1 LGGERLMQS
10 LLTGAAVSL
19 LFTLFLTP
27 LFIRLFRRLH
37 WGQFIRDDGPVSH
50 HAKRGTATMGGV
62 VFILAAVVGYF
73 AGHLNNLRGI
83 TVSGMLVLFLMVG
96 LGLVGFVD
104 DFLKTRNQ
112 RSLGL
117 GGWAKIA
124 GQVLVATIFAVL
136 VLQFPKTQVGA
147 GGKTVSATPATVN
160 ISIVRDQWFD
170 GSVLSFT
177 ALFGATLGVIAFIV
191 WIWLIVASTSNGVNV
206 TDGLDGLATGAS
218 IFAIGSYVII
228 GFWQFNQS
236 CFDTTLAAPNVPLCY
251 NVRDPLD
258 LAVVAACI
266 TGALIGFLWW
276 NTSPAQI
283 FMGDTGSLA
292 LGGALAALAV
302 LSRTE
307 LLVIFIGGLFVIE
320 PGSVILQRAYFKATR
335 GKRIFLMSPVHHHF
349 ELKGWAEV
357 TVVVRFWIVAG
368 LVVAFGVGL
377 FYLEW
382 LTRAK

>member
-1 LGGERLMQS
+1 MQS
-10 LLTGAAVSL
+10 LLTGAVVSL

-27 LFIRLFRRLH
+27 LFIRLFHRLQ

-62 VFILAAVVGYF
+62 VFILASVVGYF
-73 AGHLNNLRGI
+73 VGHLNNVKAI
-83 TVSGMLVLFLMVG
+83 TVSGLLVLFLMVG
-96 LGLVGFVD
+96 LGVVGFVD
-104 DFLKTRNQ
+104 DYLKTRHQ

-117 GGWAKIA
+117 GGWAKVA
-124 GQVLVATIFAVL
+124 GQVIVATIFALL
-136 VLQFPKTQVGA
+136 VLQFPRTATGA
-147 GGKTVSATPATVN
+147 GGRVLTETPATTN

-177 ALFGATLGVIAFIV
+177 TLFGATLGVIVFVV

-206 TDGLDGLATGAS
+206 TDGLDGLATGSS
-218 IFAIGSYVII
+218 IFAIGSFVII

-236 CFDTTLAAPNVPLCY
+236 CFDKSLSENIGLCY

-307 LLVIFIGGLFVIE
+307 LLLLFIGGLFVIE

-349 ELKGWAEV
+349 ELKGWAEI

-368 LVVAFGVGL
+368 LLVAAGVGL

-382 LTRAK
+382 LSRAK